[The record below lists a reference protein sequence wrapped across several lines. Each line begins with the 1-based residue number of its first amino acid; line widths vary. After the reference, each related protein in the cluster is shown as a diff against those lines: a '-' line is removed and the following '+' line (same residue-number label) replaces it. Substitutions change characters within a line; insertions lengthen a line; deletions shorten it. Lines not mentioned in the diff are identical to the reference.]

1 MASLHDL
8 PGHLIRRLHQISVST
23 FTAETAAEGFD
34 LTQVQYAAL
43 FTLRGHPGIDQATLA
58 GLIAYDR
65 VTIGGVVALGALHGS
80 ARQQLL
86 RPLGALRRLHPGD
99 HRGQPARREL
109 RRECNV
115 CHLEHPCHSGV

>member
-65 VTIGGVVALGALHGS
+65 VHGGWRGPVARLDGGPG
-80 ARQQLL
+80 L
-86 RPLGALRRLHPGD
+86 RPRCSPAYYAAFVIDPSGHTIEAVRRVPDG
-99 HRGQPARREL
+99 PA
-109 RRECNV
+109 
-115 CHLEHPCHSGV
+115 